1 MRNILYS
8 PLKIAHKTGIIIWA
22 FLRHISPIGLPKGK
36 APWST
41 QSLSNH
47 LLMEIVKRNLA
58 ISGVNG
64 NFELPV
70 HQSESM
76 VRRVKDHDQH
86 ITIII
91 PNHCQSCCIFSFIF
105 CYI

>member
-1 MRNILYS
+1 M
-8 PLKIAHKTGIIIWA
+8 GI
-22 FLRHISPIGLPKGK
+22 FGLPKGK

-58 ISGVNG
+58 ICGVNG
-64 NFELPV
+64 NFKLPL

-76 VRRVKDHDQH
+76 VRRVKYHDQH
-86 ITIII
+86 ITIIF
-91 PNHCQSCCIFSFIF
+91 PNFSRF
-105 CYI
+105 